1 MGSTASSGIVQPL
14 GPLEDSA
21 PIPGAVAGK
30 VLHARGRCAKVVPDM
45 SEIRFT
51 LEEANALLPWLEERF
66 SRMVP
71 VRDELAARQ
80 GDLLELLRLRRGNG
94 SASKEEDIAAAQR
107 DADRLTQRLQRDL
120 REIAGRGIIVQD
132 LGRGLVDFPS
142 DREGREVYLCWL
154 RGEDQVG
161 HWHETDAGFAGRQRL

>member
-1 MGSTASSGIVQPL
+1 
-14 GPLEDSA
+14 
-21 PIPGAVAGK
+21 
-30 VLHARGRCAKVVPDM
+30 M
-45 SEIRFT
+45 SETSFT
-51 LEEANALLPWLEERF
+51 PEEANALLPWLEERF

-94 SASKEEDIAAAQR
+94 SASKEEDIVGAQR
-107 DADRLTQRLQRDL
+107 DVDRLTQRLQRDL

-142 DREGREVYLCWL
+142 HRQGREIYLCWL
-154 RGEDQVG
+154 RGEEQIS
-161 HWHETDAGFAGRQRL
+161 HWHETDAGFGGRQPL